1 MKPLQT
7 KFSADVSEHS
17 ALSEYPRPCL
27 VRTSYLNL
35 NGRWDYAF
43 TDSPDIPQQFEGTIL
58 VPFSPECALSGVNKR
73 LEPKGFL
80 WYRRTFSI
88 TRPQPGKRILLH
100 FGAVDQIADAAGHNE
115 DTAQIDHFIP
125 AEFSRE
131 QHPQYHQH
139 KQ

>member
-73 LEPKGFL
+73 LEPKAFCGTGAPSPSRAPSPASASCCISARSIRLPTSILTARTPPATPAGICPFL
-80 WYRRTFSI
+80 W
-88 TRPQPGKRILLH
+88 K
-100 FGAVDQIADAAGHNE
+100 
-115 DTAQIDHFIP
+115 
-125 AEFSRE
+125 
-131 QHPQYHQH
+131 
-139 KQ
+139 

>member
-73 LEPKGFL
+73 LEPPARQAHPAAF
-80 WYRRTFSI
+80 RRGRSDC
-88 TRPQPGKRILLH
+88 RRL
-100 FGAVDQIADAAGHNE
+100 
-115 DTAQIDHFIP
+115 
-125 AEFSRE
+125 
-131 QHPQYHQH
+131 Y
-139 KQ
+139 